1 MISII
6 MLYSTNEFR
15 FLEANLKQLSKFSDE
30 IIITICSHFFSG
42 EPENKELLQKSF
54 DIISNYDKCII
65 KFFEWE
71 DLNKKPR
78 YYHNLSRKIGT
89 CMAKNEW
96 LLFVDAD
103 EIPDDNFGEW
113 FESIKNEDKAYVLT
127 CDWYFRRPIYKAKS
141 KETCSLLVRKKDCDW
156 DIDSNLE
163 REQIYQKLW
172 DEGRLC
178 HGDINPVLGLDGK
191 VLIHHYSWVRTKEQM
206 IRKVKNWSHKYDKN
220 WEELVEEEFSRNFN
234 GTDFVHGYKYELVDN
249 KFKI

>member
-1 MISII
+1 MISTI

-42 EPENKELLQKSF
+42 EPENEDLLKTSL
-54 DIISNYDKCII
+54 DIISNYSKCIVKI
-65 KFFEWE
+65 FEWE

-103 EIPDDNFGEW
+103 EIPDDNFKDW
-113 FESIKNEDKAYVLT
+113 FDTIKHTENAYVLT
-127 CDWYFRRPIYKAKS
+127 CSWYFRQPIYRAKS
-141 KETCSLLVRKKDCDW
+141 NETNGLVVLKKDCNW
-156 DIDSNLE
+156 DVDSDQE
-163 REQIYQKLW
+163 REQLFQKLW
-172 DEGRLC
+172 NENRIF
-178 HGDINPVLGLDGK
+178 HGHISPVLGLDGQ
-191 VLIHHYSWVRTKEQM
+191 VLIHHYSWVRSKEQM
-206 IRKVKNWSHKYDKN
+206 IKKVKNWSHKYDRD
-220 WEELVEEEFSRNFN
+220 WVTLVEEEFSRDFN
-234 GTDFVHGYKYELVDN
+234 GTDFVHNYSYEIVEN